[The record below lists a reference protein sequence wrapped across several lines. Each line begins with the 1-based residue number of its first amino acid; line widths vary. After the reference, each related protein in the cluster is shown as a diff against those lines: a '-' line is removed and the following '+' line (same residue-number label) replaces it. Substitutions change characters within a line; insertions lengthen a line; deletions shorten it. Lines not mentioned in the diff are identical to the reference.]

1 MEEFAISS
9 KYCMC
14 KGNLIKYQL
23 MTIRI
28 EQSVILLTIL
38 KKTHSCIY
46 FFIYLR
52 EYIISL
58 NIEKRE
64 RVEGFVSRY

>member
-1 MEEFAISS
+1 MYI
-9 KYCMC
+9 
-14 KGNLIKYQL
+14 
-23 MTIRI
+23 
-28 EQSVILLTIL
+28 
-38 KKTHSCIY
+38 
-46 FFIYLR
+46 FFVIYLR